1 VLTIAIQA
9 GGESRRMGRNKALL
23 PLAGRSLIEHLLA
36 RLEGLGDEI
45 LITTNRPQDY
55 SFLGLRLV
63 SDLVPGIGALSGLH
77 AALAAAHGRSVLVLA
92 CDMPFISR
100 PLLEHLVGLAPQADV
115 VIPLHGDKYEPLHA
129 VYNPR
134 NCLPALE
141 NALAAGA
148 KRLISFF
155 PQVKVLPV
163 EESELSRLDPYGLS
177 FFNINTPEDLAQA
190 ERILVE
196 GE

>member
-1 VLTIAIQA
+1 
-9 GGESRRMGRNKALL
+9 MGRNKALL

-63 SDLVPGIGALSGLH
+63 SDLVPGIGALAGLH
-77 AALAAAHGRSVLVLA
+77 ASLAAAHGRSVLVLA

-115 VIPLHGDKYEPLHA
+115 VIPRHGDKYEPLHA
-129 VYNPR
+129 VYNQR

-141 NALAAGA
+141 NALAVGA

>member
-9 GGESRRMGRNKALL
+9 GGESHRIARNKALL
-23 PLAGRSLIEHLLA
+23 PLAGRSLIEHVLA

-55 SFLGLRLV
+55 YFLDLRLV
-63 SDLVPGIGALSGLH
+63 TDLVPGIGAIAGLH
-77 AALAAAHGRSVLVLA
+77 TSLTAARGSSVLVVA

-115 VIPLHGDKYEPLHA
+115 VIPRHGDKYEPLHA
-129 VYNPR
+129 VYNR
-134 NCLPALE
+134 HNCLPALE
-141 NALAAGA
+141 NALAAGS
-148 KRLISFF
+148 KRMISFL

-163 EESELSRLDPYGLS
+163 EESELTRLDPRGLS

-190 ERILVE
+190 EMILAE

>member
-1 VLTIAIQA
+1 
-9 GGESRRMGRNKALL
+9 MGRNKALL
-23 PLAGRSLIEHLLA
+23 PLAGRSLIEHVLA
-36 RLEGLGDEI
+36 RLDGLGDEI

-55 SFLGLRLV
+55 HFLGLRLV
-63 SDLVPGIGALSGLH
+63 PDLVPGIGVLAGPH
-77 AALAAAHGRSVLVLA
+77 ASLKNAQGDSVLIVA

-115 VIPLHGDKYEPLHA
+115 VIPRHGDNYEPLHA
-129 VYNPR
+129 VYNR
-134 NCLPALE
+134 RSCLPALE
-141 NALAAGA
+141 NSLAAGA
-148 KRLISFF
+148 KRLISFL

-163 EESELSRLDPYGLS
+163 EDSELTRLDPHGFS

-190 ERILVE
+190 ELILAE

>member
-1 VLTIAIQA
+1 MTIAIQA
-9 GGESRRMGRNKALL
+9 GGESHRMGRNKALL
-23 PLAGRSLIEHLLA
+23 PLAGRSLIEHVLV

-45 LITTNRPQDY
+45 FITTNLPQDY

-63 SDLVPGIGALSGLH
+63 SDLVPGIGTLAGLH
-77 AALAAAHGRSVLVLA
+77 TSLATARGDSVLVVA

-115 VIPLHGDKYEPLHA
+115 VIPHHGDKYEPLHA
-129 VYNPR
+129 VYNR
-134 NCLPALE
+134 HNCLPALE

-148 KRLISFF
+148 KRLTGFF
-155 PQVKVLPV
+155 PQVKVLLV
-163 EESELSRLDPYGLS
+163 EESEFSRLDPQGLS

-190 ERILVE
+190 EKILAE

>member
-1 VLTIAIQA
+1 MLTIAIQA
-9 GGESRRMGRNKALL
+9 GGESHRMGRNKALL
-23 PLAGRSLIEHLLA
+23 PLAGRSLIEHVLV

-45 LITTNRPQDY
+45 FITTNLPQDY

-63 SDLVPGIGALSGLH
+63 SDLVPGIGTLAGLH
-77 AALAAAHGRSVLVLA
+77 TSLATARGDSVLVVA

-100 PLLEHLVGLAPQADV
+100 PLLEHLVGLASQADV
-115 VIPLHGDKYEPLHA
+115 VIPRHGDKYEPLHA
-129 VYNPR
+129 VYNR
-134 NCLPALE
+134 HNCLPALE

-148 KRLISFF
+148 KRLTGFF
-155 PQVKVLPV
+155 PQVKVLLV
-163 EESELSRLDPYGLS
+163 EESEFSRLDPQGLS

-190 ERILVE
+190 EKILAE

>member
-9 GGESRRMGRNKALL
+9 GGESYRIGRNKALL
-23 PLAGRSLIEHLLA
+23 PLAGRSLIEHVLA

-45 LITTNRPQDY
+45 LITTNLPQDY

-63 SDLVPGIGALSGLH
+63 ADLVPGIGALAGLH
-77 AALAAAHGRSVLVLA
+77 TSLAAARGRSVLVVA

-115 VIPLHGDKYEPLHA
+115 VIPRHDDKYEPLHA
-129 VYNPR
+129 VYNQR

-148 KRLISFF
+148 RRLISFF

-163 EESELSRLDPYGLS
+163 EESELARLDPQGLS

-190 ERILVE
+190 DMMLAE

>member
-1 VLTIAIQA
+1 MLTIAIQA
-9 GGESRRMGRNKALL
+9 GGESHRIGRNKALL
-23 PLAGRSLIEHLLA
+23 PLAGRSLIEHVLA

-45 LITTNRPQDY
+45 LITTNLPQDY

-63 SDLVPGIGALSGLH
+63 ADLVPGVGALAGLH
-77 AALAAAHGRSVLVLA
+77 TSLAAARWDSVLVVA

-100 PLLEHLVGLAPQADV
+100 PLLEHLVGLAPQADL
-115 VIPLHGDKYEPLHA
+115 VIPRHGDKYEPLHA
-129 VYNPR
+129 VYNRR

-141 NALAAGA
+141 NALAAGSN
-148 KRLISFF
+148 RLISFL

-163 EESELSRLDPYGLS
+163 EESELTRLDPQGLS

-190 ERILVE
+190 EILLAE

>member
-9 GGESRRMGRNKALL
+9 GGESHRIGRNKALL
-23 PLAGRSLIEHLLA
+23 PLAGRSLIEHVLA

-45 LITTNRPQDY
+45 LITTNLPQDY

-63 SDLVPGIGALSGLH
+63 ADLVPGVGALAGLH
-77 AALAAAHGRSVLVLA
+77 TSLAAARWDSVLVVA

-100 PLLEHLVGLAPQADV
+100 PLLEHLVGLAPQADL
-115 VIPLHGDKYEPLHA
+115 VIPRHGDKYEPLHA
-129 VYNPR
+129 VYNRR

-141 NALAAGA
+141 NALAAGSN
-148 KRLISFF
+148 RLISFL

-163 EESELSRLDPYGLS
+163 EESELTRLDPQGLS

-190 ERILVE
+190 EILLAE

>member
-1 VLTIAIQA
+1 MLTIAIQA
-9 GGESRRMGRNKALL
+9 GGESHRMGRNKALL
-23 PLAGRSLIEHLLA
+23 PLAGRSLIEHVLA

-55 SFLGLRLV
+55 YFLGLRLV
-63 SDLVPGIGALSGLH
+63 PDLVPGIGALAGLH
-77 AALAAAHGRSVLVLA
+77 ASLTAARWDSVLVVA

-115 VIPLHGDKYEPLHA
+115 VIPRHGDKYEPLHA
-129 VYNPR
+129 VYNR
-134 NCLPALE
+134 SNCLPALE
-141 NALAAGA
+141 NALAAGL

-163 EESELSRLDPYGLS
+163 EESELTRLDPQGLN

-190 ERILVE
+190 EIILAE